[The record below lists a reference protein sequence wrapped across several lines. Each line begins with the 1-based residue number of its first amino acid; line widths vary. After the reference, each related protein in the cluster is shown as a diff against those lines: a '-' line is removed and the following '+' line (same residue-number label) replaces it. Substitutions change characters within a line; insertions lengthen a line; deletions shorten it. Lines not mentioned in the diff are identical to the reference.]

1 MNEVWTECL
10 REEILSLTSQIGA
23 LKRTRSGLVEKLY
36 AEQLRKVSEDENNRM
51 RRNMSV
57 YYDDPEGHI
66 SESARGRQ
74 DDIVYAVKKLG
85 IASCHDI
92 SLETGISNRSIQAAI
107 GDLVRKERLVR
118 LPSGP
123 GHIKKYRLPKLSEV
137 IKKSGKK

>member
-1 MNEVWTECL
+1 MAETKD
-10 REEILSLTSQIGA
+10 EIICLTSQIEA
-23 LKRTRSGLVEKLY
+23 LKRTRSQLIEKLY
-36 AEQLRKVSEDENNRM
+36 AEQLREVSEDENRRM

-66 SESARGRQ
+66 SENARGRQ

-92 SLETGISNRSIQAAI
+92 SLETGISNRSIQAAV

-118 LPSGP
+118 LPVGP

-137 IKKSGKK
+137 VKKNGKK

>member
-1 MNEVWTECL
+1 V
-10 REEILSLTSQIGA
+10 
-23 LKRTRSGLVEKLY
+23 LKRTRSQLIEKLY
-36 AEQLRKVSEDENNRM
+36 AEQLREVSEDENRRM

-57 YYDDPEGHI
+57 YYDDPENHI
-66 SESARGRQ
+66 SENARGRQ

-92 SLETGISNRSIQAAI
+92 SLETGISNRSIQAAV

-118 LPSGP
+118 LPVGP

-137 IKKSGKK
+137 IKKSGKQ

>member
-1 MNEVWTECL
+1 MAETKD
-10 REEILSLTSQIGA
+10 EIICLTSQIEA
-23 LKRTRSGLVEKLY
+23 LKRTRSKLIEQLY
-36 AEQLRKVSEDENNRM
+36 AEQLREVSEDENNRM

-57 YYDDPEGHI
+57 YYDDPENHI
-66 SESARGRQ
+66 SENARGRQ

-92 SLETGISNRSIQAAI
+92 SLETNISNRSIQAAI